1 MKTISRAPKDDEQ
14 LAELRDL
21 YSLKKEAIRR
31 RLAEFQ
37 AIEPSEY
44 FYELVY
50 CLLTPQTSA
59 ENAGK
64 VVEELERLSFHSL
77 PIDPEPC
84 LRDRAMYIRFHKMK
98 SRNLL
103 KLKEDFP
110 VVLNAIAEYADPSAR
125 REWLVKNVLGLG
137 YKEATHFLRNVGLN
151 GGLAILDRHILRN
164 LKRYGA
170 IRSVPKSISRKK
182 YISLERSFMRFS
194 ERIGISLDE
203 LDLVFWSMETGVIR
217 K

>member
-1 MKTISRAPKDDEQ
+1 MD
-14 LAELRDL
+14 
-21 YSLKKEAIRR
+21 SLKSAPETGSR
-31 RLAEFQ
+31 FQ
-37 AIEPSEY
+37 IEGVDEY

-59 ENAGK
+59 ESAGK
-64 VVEELERLSFHSL
+64 VVEVLQRLSFHSL
-77 PIDPEPC
+77 PIDPEPI
-84 LRDRAMYIRFHKMK
+84 LRNRSTYIRFHKTK
-98 SRNLL
+98 SKHLL
-103 KLKEDFP
+103 KLKDDFP
-110 VVLNAIAEYADPSAR
+110 IIQKAMSEHTEPSVK
-125 REWLVKNVLGLG
+125 REWLVKNVMGLG

-170 IRSVPKSISRKK
+170 IRSVPQSLSHGK
-182 YISLERSFMRFS
+182 YLSLERSFVRFS

>member
-1 MKTISRAPKDDEQ
+1 MRPTVRSERDNEQ
-14 LAELRDL
+14 LTQLRALHASRKD
-21 YSLKKEAIRR
+21 AIHN

-37 AIEPSEY
+37 AVRPSEY

-59 ENAGK
+59 ESAGK
-64 VVEELERLSFHSL
+64 VVEELQRVSFHAH
-77 PIDPEPC
+77 PVNPESI
-84 LRDRAMYIRFHKMK
+84 LRNRRTYIRFHKTK
-98 SRNLL
+98 SKHLL
-103 KLKEDFP
+103 KMKDDFP
-110 VVLNAIAEYADPSAR
+110 VILNALSAQTDSSSR
-125 REWLVKNVLGLG
+125 REWLVKNVMGLG

-164 LKRYGA
+164 LKRYGV
-170 IRSVPKSISRKK
+170 IRSVPKSLSRRK
-182 YISLERSFMRFS
+182 YLSLERSFIRFS